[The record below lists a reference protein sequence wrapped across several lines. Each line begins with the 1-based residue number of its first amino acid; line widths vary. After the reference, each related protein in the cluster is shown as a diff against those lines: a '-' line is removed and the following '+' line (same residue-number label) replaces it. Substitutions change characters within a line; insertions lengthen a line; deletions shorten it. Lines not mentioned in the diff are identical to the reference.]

1 MYKKHPSPNTF
12 IQIYRSGR
20 CLLMKSRS
28 IEIFMWVTAI
38 FVASNIYLFIP
49 IYSDVAKA
57 LSISFKDVVFSSTL
71 FTFSYSVGLL
81 SFGPISERYSKKK
94 VLFVG
99 IIISCILT
107 YLISF
112 SFSLSSFYI
121 LTLLK
126 DIFLVASHRLP
137 MPIVLMYWRIN
148 EGH

>member
-1 MYKKHPSPNTF
+1 
-12 IQIYRSGR
+12 
-20 CLLMKSRS
+20 
-28 IEIFMWVTAI
+28 MWVTAI